1 MKTSLQDRLL
11 LFQSGGGRLKII
23 YQNKRAREV
32 LSANTNINSS
42 RTIAA
47 ADRLLLFAAVATC
60 VKRDRETETKHAVV
74 STKNFRLQVPC
85 FKKLRFK
92 KKKVKTN
99 TNTEVKKRK
108 IARIHRMRSFRWG
121 KEKRTKTR
129 KKTAPSVF
137 SSRRRHLPSFSCRLF
152 RTTLH
157 TSSVNCL
164 LNRTVFFSVPRK
176 TWPSNKRQQTSTMRR
191 NEQLQA
197 RANLHASYHREQS

>member
-1 MKTSLQDRLL
+1 MPSVYFVWKDDEKGENVASRPTSPLPR
-11 LFQSGGGRLKII
+11 GGRRLKII

-92 KKKVKTN
+92 KKK
-99 TNTEVKKRK
+99 
-108 IARIHRMRSFRWG
+108 
-121 KEKRTKTR
+121 
-129 KKTAPSVF
+129 
-137 SSRRRHLPSFSCRLF
+137 
-152 RTTLH
+152 
-157 TSSVNCL
+157 
-164 LNRTVFFSVPRK
+164 
-176 TWPSNKRQQTSTMRR
+176 
-191 NEQLQA
+191 
-197 RANLHASYHREQS
+197 

>member
-1 MKTSLQDRLL
+1 MTKKVKTSLQDRLL
-11 LFQSGGGRLKII
+11 FQSGESGGRRLKII

-60 VKRDRETETKHAVV
+60 VKRDRETETEHAVV

-85 FKKLRFK
+85 FKKLRK
-92 KKKVKTN
+92 KKSKNQHQHRGK
-99 TNTEVKKRK
+99 EKRK

-129 KKTAPSVF
+129 KKPPRPSFLRGDDTYLHFLAAF
-137 SSRRRHLPSFSCRLF
+137 SGQHFIRRR
-152 RTTLH
+152 
-157 TSSVNCL
+157 
-164 LNRTVFFSVPRK
+164 
-176 TWPSNKRQQTSTMRR
+176 
-191 NEQLQA
+191 
-197 RANLHASYHREQS
+197 